1 MGRDITGTIASFRQ
15 VDFRNAGIGF
25 VMSMNPAALRG
36 APHTWIAT
44 VYAEPEAEDAILRAV
59 TDHWPNVTGIAVGE
73 AMGIGVGTNV
83 LDTEQR
89 LDAALEKGV
98 PYGCGLALAEPIDAA
113 TVEQLID
120 ESSTDGAG

>member
-1 MGRDITGTIASFRQ
+1 MDLLLIDGALFDDAGASPST
-15 VDFRNAGIGF
+15 AG
-25 VMSMNPAALRG
+25 AAVG
-36 APHTWIAT
+36 A
-44 VYAEPEAEDAILRAV
+44 V
-59 TDHWPNVTGIAVGE
+59 IAVGE

>member
-1 MGRDITGTIASFRQ
+1 
-15 VDFRNAGIGF
+15 
-25 VMSMNPAALRG
+25 
-36 APHTWIAT
+36 
-44 VYAEPEAEDAILRAV
+44 
-59 TDHWPNVTGIAVGE
+59 
-73 AMGIGVGTNV
+73 MGIGVGTNV